1 MKYKVGDKI
10 KVRKDLN
17 CDIKCHASVL
27 ASMLP
32 LAGKE
37 AVIEAVIETV
47 FDDRGV
53 YKIDIDDGRFV
64 WNDEMFEGLV
74 SDFKIEGIRSKNAT
88 ICLMKNNGKVVAKGV
103 AKCCPDDDYD
113 FEFGIRL
120 AFFRMMGLPTD
131 ELLHESVKAP
141 AFKFKEDDLVRVTN
155 PYDQF
160 LIRKDTANTICPE
173 RAEHFNHLEM
183 FCDADQEF
191 GIFRVDGCFVHPRY
205 KTMNMVL
212 IQNIQTGKM
221 YYFDEDG
228 LQLLTPGKDEVA

>member
-17 CDIKCHASVL
+17 CDIKCDILVAQD
-27 ASMLP
+27 MLP
-32 LAGKE
+32 FAGKE
-37 AVIEAVIETV
+37 AVIKK
-47 FDDRGV
+47 V
-53 YKIDIDDGRFV
+53 YKYSELYEIDIDKGRFV
-64 WNDEMFEGLV
+64 WQDEMFEGLAN
-74 SDFKIEGIRSKNAT
+74 DFKIEGFKNKNAT
-88 ICLMKNNGKVVAKGV
+88 ICLMKKGGKVIAKGV

-120 AFFRMMGLPTD
+120 AFFRMMGLSTD
-131 ELLHESVKAP
+131 ELLHEPVKKP
-141 AFKFKEDDLVRVTN
+141 SFKFKENDLVKVIN

-160 LIRKDTANTICPE
+160 LIRKEIANTICPE

-221 YYFDEDG
+221 YYFDEDS

>member
-1 MKYKVGDKI
+1 MKYNVGDKVKI
-10 KVRKDLN
+10 RKDLN
-17 CDIKCHASVL
+17 CDIECRALVIEP
-27 ASMLP
+27 MLP
-32 LAGKE
+32 FAGKE
-37 AVIEAVIETV
+37 AVIKMVLNDCGA
-47 FDDRGV
+47 
-53 YKIDIDDGRFV
+53 YSIDIDDWNFL
-64 WNDEMFEGLV
+64 WNDEMFEGLAN
-74 SDFKIEGIRSKNAT
+74 DFKIEGFKNKNAT
-88 ICLMKNNGKVVAKGV
+88 ICLMKKDGKVIAKGV

-120 AFFRMMGLPTD
+120 AFFRMMELSTD
-131 ELLHESVKAP
+131 ELLHEPVKKP
-141 AFKFKEDDLVRVTN
+141 SFKFKENDLVKVIN

-160 LIRKDTANTICPE
+160 LIRKEIANTICPE

-221 YYFDEDG
+221 YYFDEAG